1 MGANTSLPDRSQSGS
16 RSALARL
23 YTGYGVPDTEV
34 AMREKK
40 KKASKFATLR
50 KKLIRMR
57 RHSRSQD
64 YAKALREMI
73 SAWSVRDVAGLVQ
86 EYEAAAALKE
96 LHVAANFAR
105 PTARTLR
112 QDLST
117 LYDCKFC
124 TDVDLIYKGT
134 CFPAHRAIL
143 ASRSPFFRNLLSR
156 YPEFGAQVP
165 IKLKTPGVDL
175 PLFSALLHYLY
186 TDELNTKDLHLEN
199 GEILA
204 RLASEFGV
212 PNALEHDLK
221 TLLDSGD
228 YSDALLVFSN
238 EDHSDGL
245 SASQGE
251 GTAQATRTS
260 KYEFPCHKAILAARS
275 PFFRNLI
282 NRRAKSGEE
291 ATERALRA
299 PSRIV
304 LDESV
309 IPRRY
314 ARVILG
320 ALYHDVVDMSSVM
333 RGSTSMCSLSEIQ
346 AMVST
351 GKCHMTVV
359 DEAMEVY
366 QIGLFLDFQ
375 VLSQGCEDVM
385 VDNLC
390 VENVVSMRGWG
401 REAHGSQWVARQ
413 AHHYLTE
420 EFLQVAHSSVLHD
433 LSKDYLK
440 DILSSDF
447 LQAGEVEVL
456 SAVLKW
462 GEHQLVRR
470 IEERE
475 PNLLTHTAHSVAKKG
490 VKKRDLNDVE
500 LREIISDLLPLV
512 RLDHVIPS
520 NSDILSSAIKRGL
533 ISTPPSHM
541 LGDDTPGQRIGAWT
555 RMRNCGVFQKP
566 RLFVPYY
573 EEAKAVLEDMVV
585 SAAQEQDTS
594 GVRMLHMS
602 AIPDTLYMVD
612 EQHCSSAPYAV
623 SPVSTVDI
631 IAGTIPVPDRG
642 TFLLMVQR
650 EQELEQSA
658 VAQRSFALTCT
669 DRRAARHQ
677 LQLRVVREV
686 GLPDT
691 ATEVLQ
697 NAHFYYPA
705 SSSSS
710 AQGSHPHLHPAMQH
724 HPPALP
730 HPHHPRLAQPLNLHS
745 FASSSSSSH
754 ITQRSRSRVS
764 CSGSISGGSGNGS
777 VHSNISRDRSSSSV
791 CGLGGGGRGGAGV
804 DHGGGCGGVGAAP
817 LATMQLDLMYHTS
830 PSHRAKMSP
839 TTASPTSS
847 YSPLETETG
856 SDGVMSDIMPDIA
869 MATPSLGQLSLN
881 DELQLDIG
889 DGGSHGSHGSRG
901 SSRQNTLYI

>member
-1 MGANTSLPDRSQSGS
+1 MGANASLPDRAQSGS

-23 YTGYGVPDTEV
+23 YQGYGVADTEV

-73 SAWSVRDVAGLVQ
+73 SSWSVRDVSGLVQ
-86 EYEAAAALKE
+86 EYEASASLKE

-105 PTARTLR
+105 PAARTLR

-156 YPEFGAQVP
+156 YPDFGAQVP

-228 YSDALLVFSN
+228 YSDALLVFSM

-251 GTAQATRTS
+251 GTSQAARTS

-314 ARVILG
+314 ARVLLG

-366 QIGLFLDFQ
+366 QIGQFLDFQ
-375 VLSQGCEDVM
+375 VLSQGE
-385 VDNLC
+385 
-390 VENVVSMRGWG
+390 G
-401 REAHGSQWVARQ
+401 
-413 AHHYLTE
+413 
-420 EFLQVAHSSVLHD
+420 
-433 LSKDYLK
+433 
-440 DILSSDF
+440 
-447 LQAGEVEVL
+447 
-456 SAVLKW
+456 
-462 GEHQLVRR
+462 
-470 IEERE
+470 
-475 PNLLTHTAHSVAKKG
+475 
-490 VKKRDLNDVE
+490 
-500 LREIISDLLPLV
+500 
-512 RLDHVIPS
+512 
-520 NSDILSSAIKRGL
+520 
-533 ISTPPSHM
+533 
-541 LGDDTPGQRIGAWT
+541 GQRPFSTI
-555 RMRNCGVFQKP
+555 V
-566 RLFVPYY
+566 Y
-573 EEAKAVLEDMVV
+573 LEKV
-585 SAAQEQDTS
+585 E
-594 GVRMLHMS
+594 
-602 AIPDTLYMVD
+602 
-612 EQHCSSAPYAV
+612 
-623 SPVSTVDI
+623 
-631 IAGTIPVPDRG
+631 
-642 TFLLMVQR
+642 
-650 EQELEQSA
+650 
-658 VAQRSFALTCT
+658 
-669 DRRAARHQ
+669 
-677 LQLRVVREV
+677 
-686 GLPDT
+686 
-691 ATEVLQ
+691 
-697 NAHFYYPA
+697 
-705 SSSSS
+705 
-710 AQGSHPHLHPAMQH
+710 
-724 HPPALP
+724 
-730 HPHHPRLAQPLNLHS
+730 
-745 FASSSSSSH
+745 
-754 ITQRSRSRVS
+754 
-764 CSGSISGGSGNGS
+764 
-777 VHSNISRDRSSSSV
+777 
-791 CGLGGGGRGGAGV
+791 
-804 DHGGGCGGVGAAP
+804 
-817 LATMQLDLMYHTS
+817 
-830 PSHRAKMSP
+830 
-839 TTASPTSS
+839 
-847 YSPLETETG
+847 
-856 SDGVMSDIMPDIA
+856 
-869 MATPSLGQLSLN
+869 
-881 DELQLDIG
+881 
-889 DGGSHGSHGSRG
+889 
-901 SSRQNTLYI
+901 

>member
-16 RSALARL
+16 RSALGRL
-23 YTGYGVPDTEV
+23 YQGYGTADTEV

-64 YAKALREMI
+64 YAKAMREMI
-73 SAWSVRDVAGLVQ
+73 SSWSVRDVSGLVQ
-86 EYEAAAALKE
+86 EYEASSALKE
-96 LHVAANFAR
+96 LYVAANFAR
-105 PTARTLR
+105 PTAHTLR
-112 QDLST
+112 QDLSA
-117 LYDCKFC
+117 LYDYKFC
-124 TDVDLIYKGT
+124 TDVDLIYRGT

-143 ASRSPFFRNLLSR
+143 ASRSPYFRNLLSR
-156 YPEFGAQVP
+156 YVDFGAQVP

-175 PLFSALLHYLY
+175 PLFSALLRYLY

-199 GEILA
+199 SEILA

-228 YSDALLVFSN
+228 YSDALLVFAN

-251 GTAQATRTS
+251 GTAQASRTS

-314 ARVILG
+314 ARVLLG

-351 GKCHMTVV
+351 GKCHMTMV

-366 QIGLFLDFQ
+366 QIGQFLDFP

-390 VENVVSMRGWG
+390 VDNVVSVLTWG
-401 REAHGSQWVARQ
+401 REAHGSQWVSRQ
-413 AHHYLTE
+413 AQHYLTE
-420 EFLQVAHSSVLHD
+420 EFLQVTHSSVLHD

-440 DILSSDF
+440 EILSSDF
-447 LQAGEVEVL
+447 LQAGELEVL
-456 SAVLKW
+456 TAVIKW
-462 GEHQLVRR
+462 GEHQLVKR

-500 LREIISDLLPLV
+500 LREIIFDLLALV
-512 RLDHVIPS
+512 RLDHIIPA

-555 RMRNCGVFQKP
+555 RMRKCGVFQKP
-566 RLFVPYY
+566 RLFMPYY

-585 SAAQEQDTS
+585 CAQEQDTS
-594 GVRMLHMS
+594 RVRMLHMS
-602 AIPDTLYMVD
+602 TIPDTLYMVD

-631 IAGTIPVPDRG
+631 IAGTIPVPDRE
-642 TFLLMVQR
+642 TFSMMVQR
-650 EQELEQSA
+650 EQELEQSS
-658 VAQRSFALTCT
+658 VAQRAFALTCM
-669 DRRAARHQ
+669 DRRSARHQ

-691 ATEVLQ
+691 ATEVLH
-697 NAHFYYPA
+697 NAHYYYPTADVTPAQAANPHHHPQYPLVHPLLHHHQQQQQHMTRSLSLLSQA
-705 SSSSS
+705 SSSQNS
-710 AQGSHPHLHPAMQH
+710 
-724 HPPALP
+724 
-730 HPHHPRLAQPLNLHS
+730 
-745 FASSSSSSH
+745 
-754 ITQRSRSRVS
+754 QRSRSRLG
-764 CSGSISGGSGNGS
+764 CG
-777 VHSNISRDRSSSSV
+777 SSSS
-791 CGLGGGGRGGAGV
+791 GASNITYGSRSREEYRGGATCV
-804 DHGGGCGGVGAAP
+804 NFGGCAVRDSAP
-817 LATMQLDLMYHTS
+817 LATMQVDLMYHTS
-830 PSHRAKMSP
+830 PSHRAKLTP
-839 TTASPTSS
+839 TSVSPTSS

-856 SDGVMSDIMPDIA
+856 SDSILSDMMPDIA
-869 MATPSLGQLSLN
+869 MATSSIGQLSLH
-881 DELQLDIG
+881 DEVQLDIG
-889 DGGSHGSHGSRG
+889 DGGSHGSHGSRS